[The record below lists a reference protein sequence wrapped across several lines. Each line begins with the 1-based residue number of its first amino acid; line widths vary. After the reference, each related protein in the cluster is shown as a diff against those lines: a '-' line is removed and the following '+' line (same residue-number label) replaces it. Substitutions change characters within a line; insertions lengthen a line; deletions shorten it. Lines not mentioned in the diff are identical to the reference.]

1 MLLKELNLSFLNWM
15 KLLIKDQRRKIK
27 RNFEKIKNKKQL
39 KAIEYQGQRQLD
51 MIDEH
56 GRKQL

>member
-1 MLLKELNLSFLNWM
+1 M
-15 KLLIKDQRRKIK
+15 IK
-27 RNFEKIKNKKQL
+27 RNFEKIKNRKQL

-56 GRKQL
+56 GRKQLQAINK

>member
-1 MLLKELNLSFLNWM
+1 M
-15 KLLIKDQRRKIK
+15 IK

-51 MIDEH
+51 MLDEH
-56 GRKQL
+56 GRKQLQAINKQKQQLKDMKKQKRISKKD

>member
-15 KLLIKDQRRKIK
+15 KVLIKDQRRKIK

>member
-1 MLLKELNLSFLNWM
+1 MKELNLSLLNWM
-15 KLLIKDQRRKIK
+15 KRLIKDQRRMIK

>member
-1 MLLKELNLSFLNWM
+1 MLLKELFLSFLNWM

>member
-15 KLLIKDQRRKIK
+15 KRLIKDQRRMIK

-51 MIDEH
+51 MIDEY

>member
-15 KLLIKDQRRKIK
+15 KRLIKDQRRMIK

>member
-1 MLLKELNLSFLNWM
+1 M
-15 KLLIKDQRRKIK
+15 IK

-56 GRKQL
+56 GRKQLQAINKQKQQLKDIKKQKRISQKD

>member
-15 KLLIKDQRRKIK
+15 KCLIKDQRRMIK

-51 MIDEH
+51 MLDEH

>member
-15 KLLIKDQRRKIK
+15 KLLIKDQRRMIK